1 MRFTRILLLTITLLA
16 LAACGA
22 ISKPAAGKAQPHAAD
37 RDGATAQATS
47 PVNMIEEFE
56 DIPVPSELSR
66 NDELSSIYEAPGVIV
81 GVVVYEGFYK
91 GGSIAKFFRSEMPK
105 QQWQFL
111 NAFSEG
117 KRYTLAFLKANR
129 SCMITIEESTLS
141 TKVTIKVGPTS
152 GG

>member
-1 MRFTRILLLTITLLA
+1 MRVTKLIFLAFTLLA
-16 LAACGA
+16 LASCAV
-22 ISKPAAGKAQPHAAD
+22 INKPAAGKSQPRAANPNS
-37 RDGATAQATS
+37 ATAQAQA
-47 PVNMIEEFE
+47 PVNMVEEFD
-56 DIPVPSELSR
+56 DIPVPPELDR
-66 NDELSSIYEAPGVIV
+66 NDELSSVYEAPGVIV

-105 QQWQFL
+105 QEWQFL

-117 KRYTLAFLKANR
+117 KRYTIAFLKANR
-129 SCMITIEESTLS
+129 SCMITIEESSLS

>member
-1 MRFTRILLLTITLLA
+1 MSLVKHLFLAISVLTLG
-16 LAACGA
+16 ACGA
-22 ISKPAAGKAQPHAAD
+22 INKPIAGQSQPRAAD
-37 RDGATAQATS
+37 PNSATAQAAPAPT
-47 PVNMIEEFE
+47 NMIEEFN
-56 DIPVPSELSR
+56 DIPIPAELDR

-105 QQWQFL
+105 QEWQFL
-111 NAFSEG
+111 NAFNEG

-129 SCMITIEESTLS
+129 SCMITIEEGSLA
-141 TKVTIKVGPTS
+141 TKVTVKVGPT